1 MSVHNSSAVEAWAER
16 NGYGPARPYVA
27 GELKSI
33 APRASGLYLLEFVD
47 GQAYIGI
54 SVDIQARLRQ
64 HGLNHADISTFRIR
78 LFDGPSTKLR
88 ETERSLVHSAE
99 KAGLTLRNREH
110 AAVIV
115 GSSSLDH
122 VVSPAEQVDWLKD
135 PSASNR
141 SDGTVGVTYSDSQL
155 AAHDA
160 SYARLQQHKRYP
172 EIVRALGAYLDAC
185 VPFPARTEGTFWTV
199 SCYPGSSKSLLLRVS
214 MGMLETFYVLEDPR
228 SGLLEVTMFVD
239 GRYLPAPKLLSRWKL
254 WRKLSKHV
262 QVWPAGHKSAGA
274 FERTAVVDDVSN
286 IEQALRI
293 PGVAS
298 AAASHA
304 LAVMRKRQ
312 SGYKTSHC
320 PQLAS
325 AGTAALGLE
334 TVDSRPAKDAV
345 GDVALQPVGDEPSS
359 GTMANDE
366 KSSEKLRAF
375 VSADSSG
382 DVRRHL
388 ADLVHA
394 ALPDGRVD
402 VGVHWGLTCMPS
414 TGAGRGRKRLYTL
427 NIGRIEVGYGI
438 ASTQSDEPALFGTI
452 VVSASELEER
462 TEKSV
467 AELKDEYD
475 RLDFHQYGYV
485 AAKGDDVS
493 IRWGFDAESLAQL
506 DLLPWREAVAVLAD
520 ALRTS
525 RCPYAK
531 YHSHILLDELAAQG
545 EVV

>member
-1 MSVHNSSAVEAWAER
+1 M
-16 NGYGPARPYVA
+16 
-27 GELKSI
+27 
-33 APRASGLYLLEFVD
+33 
-47 GQAYIGI
+47 
-54 SVDIQARLRQ
+54 RQ
-64 HGLNHADISTFRIR
+64 HGLNHADIGAFRIR
-78 LFDGPSTKLR
+78 LFDAPSTKLR

-99 KAGLTLRNREH
+99 KAGFTLRNREH
-110 AAVIV
+110 AAVII

-122 VVSPAEQVDWLKD
+122 VVSPAEQDDWLKD

-155 AAHDA
+155 AAHNA
-160 SYARLQQHKRYP
+160 SHERLKQHPRYP
-172 EIVRALGAYLDAC
+172 EVVRALGAYLDAC

-199 SCYPGSSKSLLLRVS
+199 SCYPGSSKSLILRLS
-214 MGMLETFYVLEDPR
+214 MGMLETFYILENPK

-239 GRYLPAPKLLSRWKL
+239 GRHLPAPKLLSRWKL

-262 QVWPAGHKSAGA
+262 QTWPGGHKSAGA
-274 FERTAVVDDVSN
+274 FEQTVVIDDVHST
-286 IEQALRI
+286 EEALRI
-293 PGVAS
+293 PGVAM

-312 SGYKTSHC
+312 SGYKISHC

-334 TVDSRPAKDAV
+334 TVDSQPASD
-345 GDVALQPVGDEPSS
+345 PVGESF
-359 GTMANDE
+359 
-366 KSSEKLRAF
+366 SERIEITSLDTAVSDDKGADKLGAF

-388 ADLVHA
+388 SDLVHA
-394 ALPDGRVD
+394 ALPDGRDD

-414 TGAGRGRKRLYTL
+414 TSAGRGRKRLYTL
-427 NIGRIEVGYGI
+427 NVGRIEVGYGV
-438 ASTQSDEPALFGTI
+438 ASTQSGEAPLIGTI

-462 TEKSV
+462 TGSSIDSLRRTHK
-467 AELKDEYD
+467 
-475 RLDFHQYGYV
+475 RLSFDQHGYV